1 MGHITNSV
9 KYFGS
14 FLTFVHAVV
23 CVTIWGRDRR
33 SHSLRGPVVGGA
45 HRLTRLSRGCS
56 SVSTEVKWGIRA
68 EASCVG
74 TLGL

>member
-45 HRLTRLSRGCS
+45 HRLPGSAVAAALSPQR
-56 SVSTEVKWGIRA
+56 
-68 EASCVG
+68 
-74 TLGL
+74 